1 MSKVTLTRRLRGLR
15 DGADLVGA
23 TVETVVIH
31 FVDDDGRTV
40 SLAFDGRF
48 DCVDDCRDRVETY
61 QILSDCPVIRDNAVG
76 QREQSGPTSRVIT
89 ELRNAL
95 NDLRD

>member
-15 DGADLVGA
+15 DGADLTGES
-23 TVETVVIH
+23 VETVVVH

-40 SLAFDGRF
+40 TLAFDGRF
-48 DCVDDCRDRVETY
+48 DCVNKGGERVETY
-61 QILSDCPVIRDNAVG
+61 QVLSDCPVIRDNAVG
-76 QREQSGPTSRVIT
+76 QHEQSGPTARVIS

-95 NDLRD
+95 ADLRD

>member
-1 MSKVTLTRRLRGLR
+1 MSKVTLTRRLRGIR
-15 DGADLVGA
+15 GGADLTGE

-40 SLAFDGRF
+40 SLFFDGDF
-48 DCVDDCRDRVETY
+48 DCVNKGRERTETY
-61 QILSDCPVIRDNAVG
+61 RVSSDCPVIRDNAVG
-76 QREQSGPTSRVIT
+76 KREQSGPTARVIS

-95 NDLRD
+95 VDLRD